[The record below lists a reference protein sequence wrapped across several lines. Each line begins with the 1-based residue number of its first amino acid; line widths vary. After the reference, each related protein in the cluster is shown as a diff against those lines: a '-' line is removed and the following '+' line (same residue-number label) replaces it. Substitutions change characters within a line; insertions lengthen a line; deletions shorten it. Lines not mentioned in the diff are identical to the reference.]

1 LQDALGKFAFKEIGY
16 QIWTD
21 VTEGGEIHSLCVS
34 LARAGD
40 SLIISEDNGFW
51 LFQAEKLKLHAVGEV
66 RGFRS
71 FLSTADVLR
80 QAIAK
85 HLQTTIYQHDNCPL
99 D

>member
-16 QIWTD
+16 QIWKIEFKR
-21 VTEGGEIHSLCVS
+21 VQIHSLSVTN
-34 LARAGD
+34 ARAGD